1 MNNFEFE
8 FEYCDIKAD
17 PSSRLKEEEF
27 RQGFVC
33 FCSLMCVVHN
43 KKLNLANI
51 FLLLL
56 KNQKIMNLYMS
67 ICEFDSEYSALKSF
81 LEYDSTL
88 HKSKYIKKYLNS
100 LNKSY
105 KTSAKKR
112 AGRKKLLGKS

>member
-1 MNNFEFE
+1 MNDFEFE
-8 FEYCDIKAD
+8 FEYSDVKPD

-27 RQGFVC
+27 RQDFLC
-33 FCSLMCVVHN
+33 FCALMCIIHN

-56 KNQKIMNLYMS
+56 KNPKIMKLYMS
-67 ICEFDSEYSALKSF
+67 LCDFDSEYTALKTF

-100 LNKSY
+100 LNKVY
-105 KTSAKKR
+105 KKGKQKK
-112 AGRKKLLGKS
+112 